1 MTWKINKIV
10 SVVTVTSS
18 AIALA
23 LVLQEPAPLTE
34 PQIASVAAVNAQ
46 AFQEKIQQL
55 QANGDQAAG
64 PAEIRLTAGEVAA
77 ALTESVGTKSAS
89 TAAPHQGSHGP
100 NATLQPASVLSPSSS
115 FGSGAPVVQNYQV
128 DFVGDIARGQFATKI
143 AGKNVYVTLA
153 GHLGSSEGYATFVPT
168 EFKVGNLDIPV
179 ALVNGALQKRLA
191 DQRDQL
197 KLPDNVDSIEVENG
211 ELVMTKK

>member
-89 TAAPHQGSHGP
+89 TAAHHQGSHGP
-100 NATLQPASVLSPSSS
+100 NATLQQASVLSPSSS

-197 KLPDNVDSIEVENG
+197 KLPDNVDSIKVENG